1 MIEVSGSAQFGGYDE
16 WATAYAFD
24 LTPDALIV
32 TVRVHFD
39 EPLMPPSW
47 WGGGD
52 YETEVE
58 AVWSNKAY
66 VVDGAGHAVPI
77 VLDLVQ
83 TSAAEAH
90 HSIDLVYGAVGPTN
104 IHQIHVEN
112 ADPEVFAHELGH
124 LMFGLP
130 DEYAGAGASDGYVD
144 PNGLMGGGER
154 IVYLRYFDGLLEE
167 ARLHFDPSLTL
178 ATEPPAIEPTVIE
191 PPPVPGVRV
200 VGGKGRDYLVG
211 GDGDDVLVGR
221 RGKDVL
227 DGGDGADTLKGGRGR
242 DTFIVDGDDTIV
254 DLGPNDLLLAA

>member
-1 MIEVSGSAQFGGYDE
+1 MVEVSGSAQFGGYDE

-32 TVRVHFD
+32 TVRIHFD

-66 VVDGAGHAVPI
+66 VVNGAGHAVPI

-83 TSAAEAH
+83 TTAAEAH

-104 IHQIHVEN
+104 IHQIHIEN
-112 ADPEVFAHELGH
+112 ADPEVVAHELGH

-130 DEYAGAGASDGYVD
+130 DEYEGAGASDGFVD

-154 IVYLRYFDGLLEE
+154 IVYLRYFEGLLDQ
-167 ARLHFDPSLTL
+167 AQLHFDPSLRL
-178 ATEPPAIEPTVIE
+178 ATPPSLPEPPVVD
-191 PPPVPGVRV
+191 PVGVRV
-200 VGGKGRDYLVG
+200 SGGRGRDYLAG
-211 GDGDDVLVGR
+211 GDGDDILIGR

-227 DGGDGADTLKGGRGR
+227 DGGPGADTLKGGKGR
-242 DTFIVDGDDTIV
+242 DVFIVDELDTV
-254 DLGPNDLLLAA
+254 TDFSRKDVLLDA